1 MKTALLLLLLS
12 AIAASA
18 DVWVYSGTSVE
29 TRPGS
34 RSRPVKVRFVY
45 DSASRE
51 ASLLVLVNTGHFY
64 FPQAEAILSRESV
77 VNADG
82 RKFMV
87 LFASPP
93 TSSPLALQTHWQLA
107 SAPSG
112 ELTDPPRSFS
122 GRFTTFQ
129 ASTII
134 LTPLSLNSN
143 GNTPI
148 SQPADFSDQRLTLTL
163 DRQLTEAAKLAR
175 SSYAKVLS
183 GVQRVK

>member
-1 MKTALLLLLLS
+1 MSAFRPANLMKTALLLLLLS

-51 ASLLVLVNTGHFY
+51 VSLLVLVNTGRFY

-77 VNADG
+77 ANADG

-129 ASTII
+129 ASTIMI
-134 LTPLSLNSN
+134 PARRFSRS
-143 GNTPI
+143 GRVAI
-148 SQPADFSDQRLTLTL
+148 RRRRSQPPRGI
-163 DRQLTEAAKLAR
+163 R
-175 SSYAKVLS
+175 
-183 GVQRVK
+183 GVAWRRR